1 MLHNISTAIKITF
14 FKFLARQITITYFEK
29 WVYQT
34 ADLEQA
40 LKPDDYI
47 ELLSLDFTQ
56 EKNKYYSDCRYKITK
71 IIEKYINIAEY
82 NTWKLEKL
90 LHDFL
95 DRKGNLAEILK
106 QFYYLYCHDYGFLKN
121 LGLYYLCLY
130 YSHDFSNHSL
140 ERSSAGEIAGIEEN
154 LSDILPEV
162 DGEIQKV
169 LSWLKQGKIKII
181 NDVGSIYGVDYID
194 NRIKSKK
201 SK

>member
-1 MLHNISTAIKITF
+1 MLHNISTEIKITF
-14 FKFLARQITITYFEK
+14 LKFLARQITITNFEK
-29 WVYQT
+29 WVDQT
-34 ADLEQA
+34 VDLEQA
-40 LKPDDYI
+40 LKSDDHI
-47 ELLSLDFTQ
+47 ELLSLDLNQ

-82 NTWKLEKL
+82 NAWKLEKL

-95 DRKGNLAEILK
+95 DRKGNLTEMLK
-106 QFYYLYCHDYGFLKN
+106 QLYYLYCHDYGFLKN

-140 ERSSAGEIAGIEEN
+140 ERSSAEEIEEN

-169 LSWLKQGKIKII
+169 LSWLKQGKTKII
-181 NDVGSIYGVDYID
+181 HNVVSIDKADYID
-194 NRIKSKK
+194 NRIKS
-201 SK
+201 